1 MQYTRVN
8 FRCNPNTETIKDILS
23 ALLAE
28 IGYDAFA
35 EAGAVWEAY
44 IPTAR
49 FSADEI
55 EAVLAAFPV
64 EASITYTAD
73 EMEDKDWNEEWEKNY
88 FRPIVIGNQVYIHSS
103 FHPPVEEYRH
113 RIVIDPKMSFGTGHH
128 ETTGLMLEELLKMKL
143 TGKSVLD
150 MGCGTAVLAILAS
163 MRGAADVTAI
173 DIDEWA
179 YRNALENVKLNDAR
193 AVRVEHGGAERL
205 EAGRTYDVILA
216 NINRNILLHDI
227 PKYSA
232 VLNKGGSLVISG
244 FYRVDIPVLRA
255 KAEEAGLAYRHTSEK
270 GEWIAVSFC
279 RP

>member
-8 FRCNPNTETIKDILS
+8 FRCNPNTETVKDILS

-35 EAGAVWEAY
+35 EAGPVWEAY

-49 FSADEI
+49 FSTNEI
-55 EAVLAAFPV
+55 ETVLTAFPV
-64 EASITYTAD
+64 EASITYTTD
-73 EMEDKDWNEEWEKNY
+73 KMEDKDWNEEWEKNY
-88 FRPIVIGNQVYIHSS
+88 FQPIVIKNQVYIHSS
-103 FHPPVEEYRH
+103 FHLPTEEYRY

-128 ETTGLMLEELLKMKL
+128 ETTGLMLQELLEMDL

-163 MRGAADVTAI
+163 MKGAKNVTAI

-179 YRNALENVKLNDAR
+179 YRNALENVQLNNVRD
-193 AVRVEHGGAERL
+193 VRVEHGGAEKL
-205 EAGRTYDVILA
+205 EGERTYDVILA
-216 NINRNILLHDI
+216 NINRNILLRDI
-227 PKYSA
+227 PRYKA
-232 VLNKGGSLVISG
+232 VLNKGGTLVISG
-244 FYRVDIPVLRA
+244 FYPADIPSLRG
-255 KAEEAGLAYRHTSEK
+255 KASEEGLIFRHASEK
-270 GEWIAVSFC
+270 GEWVAVSFC